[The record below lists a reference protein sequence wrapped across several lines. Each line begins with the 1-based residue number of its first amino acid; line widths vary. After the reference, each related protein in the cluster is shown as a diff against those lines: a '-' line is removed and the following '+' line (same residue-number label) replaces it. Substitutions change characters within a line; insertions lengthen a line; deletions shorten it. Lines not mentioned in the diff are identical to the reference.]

1 MAHQILVP
9 FRGEGSGTAELTWA
23 QRGIWRSIV
32 HQGSSD
38 FLGGVTR
45 LPEGLAVAQVA
56 GSLSFVMGRHQ
67 SLRTRFAFDADGDPH
82 QVLSGSGEVP
92 LEIVEAGDA
101 DPAELAEEI
110 RVRYESTDFDYEH
123 EWPLR
128 MAVVCRQDE
137 PVYSVAVYSHL
148 AIDAHGLNVLITD
161 ISTMDP
167 TRPVT
172 ALQPLAQAARQ
183 ARPSAQRQTDSALR
197 HWERVLRAA
206 APRRFGGSTDRREPR
221 YWVLRY
227 FSPAAERAMRLIAAR
242 NGTDTSPVLLAA
254 YAVALARTAG
264 NNPVVLQI
272 AVSNRFRPGFGES
285 VSPLA
290 QASPCLLD
298 VADVTFDEAVGRAVQ
313 AAMST
318 YLNAYYDPV
327 LRASLVAQV
336 NEERGEEIE
345 LGCYFNDR
353 REAERARDSEPVPS
367 LAEIKAAVARSR
379 LSWGPHSTV
388 PQPPLYLD
396 VDDADDGIEF
406 SMMADTHELS
416 PADMEAVLRTLE
428 AVVVDA
434 AEDGTVATLVAGV
447 HGERASV

>member
-1 MAHQILVP
+1 MAHQILVS
-9 FRGEGSGTAELTWA
+9 FRGEGAGRGELTWA

-32 HQGSSD
+32 YQGASD
-38 FLGGVTR
+38 FLGGVVP
-45 LPEGLAVAQVA
+45 LPDGLNVSQLVD
-56 GSLSFVMGRHQ
+56 SLSFVMSRHQ
-67 SLRTRFAFDADGDPH
+67 SLRTRLAFDADGDPQH
-82 QVLSGSGEVP
+82 VYQVVSESGEVP
-92 LEIVEAGDA
+92 LEVFEAGDQ

-110 RVRYESTDFDYEH
+110 RIRYESTDFDYAN

-128 MAVVCRQDE
+128 MAAVCRDGV
-137 PVYSVAVYSHL
+137 PTFSVAVYSHL
-148 AIDAHGLNVLITD
+148 AIDAHGLAVLITD
-161 ISTMDP
+161 VSTMDP
-167 TRPVT
+167 AKPVT
-172 ALQPLAQAARQ
+172 ATQPLALAAQQ
-183 ARPSAQRQTDSALR
+183 ARPPAQRMTDSALR
-197 HWERVLRAA
+197 HWERALRTAS
-206 APRRFGGSTDRREPR
+206 PRRFAGSTDHREPR
-221 YWVLRY
+221 YWSIRY
-227 FSPAAERAMRLIAAR
+227 HSPAADRAMRLIAAR

-264 NNPVVLQI
+264 NNPVVLQL
-272 AVSNRFRPGFGES
+272 AVSNRFRPGFAES

-327 LRASLVAQV
+327 QRAALVARV
-336 NEERGEEIE
+336 NEERGAEID

-353 REAERARDSEPVPS
+353 RDAERGRDGEPVPTM
-367 LAEIKAAVARSR
+367 AEILAAVADSEV
-379 LSWGPHSTV
+379 SWGPHTTV
-388 PQPPLYLD
+388 RQPPLYLD
-396 VDDADDGIEF
+396 VDDAPDGVEF
-406 SMMADTHELS
+406 SMRADTHELS

-434 AEDGTVATLVAGV
+434 AGDATVATGV